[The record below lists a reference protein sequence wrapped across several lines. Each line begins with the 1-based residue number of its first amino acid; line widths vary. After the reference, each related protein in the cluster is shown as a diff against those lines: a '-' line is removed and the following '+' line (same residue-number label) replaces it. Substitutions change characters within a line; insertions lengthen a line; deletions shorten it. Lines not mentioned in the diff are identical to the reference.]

1 MDQWSDEIWR
11 GRAGQPTLRAV
22 AGHAVR
28 VLPRPGNHL
37 PSNQL
42 ENGMAGDLADG
53 DLPRHPSLVSPVLAE
68 DDGPDS
74 IRVLVVGDDV
84 LARRGVLA
92 ALDGEPGM
100 LVVGEHRN
108 GPAVFSTLANRHP
121 DVLLLHG
128 LRVEDA
134 GPVLATVRDSVRRT
148 GRVVRV
154 LGIGVRDGEA
164 LSVPNGDGVDGTVGI
179 VCGSLPSWATP
190 EEVVAAV
197 RIAAAGFAMH
207 RADQAGQVV
216 RIGEPARDRHVAVRD
231 GLSERECDV
240 LALVARGMSNAEIA
254 EELTVSEHTVK
265 SHMQNLLGKLGL
277 RNRIHAVIYA
287 FESGLVT
294 PDRTAKR

>member
-11 GRAGQPTLRAV
+11 GRANQPTLRAV
-22 AGHAVR
+22 SGHAVR
-28 VLPRPGNHL
+28 VLPRPDNHL
-37 PSNQL
+37 PTDHLS
-42 ENGMAGDLADG
+42 GATPGAG
-53 DLPRHPSLVSPVLAE
+53 LPRHPSVISPGLAE
-68 DDGPDS
+68 DDEPDG

-100 LVVGEHRN
+100 VVVGEHRN
-108 GPAVFSTLANRHP
+108 GPAVFATLTQRNP

-128 LRVEDA
+128 LRSTDA
-134 GPVLATVRDSVRRT
+134 APVLATVWDSVRRS

-154 LGIGVRDGEA
+154 LAIGVRDGEA
-164 LSVPNGDGVDGTVGI
+164 LATPRSAADGMAGI
-179 VCGSLPSWATP
+179 VCGSLPAWATP

-197 RIAAAGFAMH
+197 RIAAAGFVLS
-207 RADQAGQVV
+207 RADQAGELV
-216 RIGEPARDRHVAVRD
+216 RIGEPARGRHLAVRD

-254 EELTVSEHTVK
+254 AALTVSQHTVK

-294 PDRTAKR
+294 ADRTAKR